1 MNAAVGF
8 ANAWDEITLVLFT
21 TLAPSGVAALIIM
34 ALVFVV
40 RGPALDTAL
49 RVAIDRFLWVPIL
62 VTMVGLVASATHLGN
77 PANALYVLAGVGRSP
92 LSNEVA
98 SGVVFLGSAGVYWL
112 TAFSADGG
120 RPRLRRAALVAIC
133 ALGVVF
139 VTAIAFAYD
148 AETIESWHLP
158 VVPLSLWA
166 NALLG
171 GPLLALV
178 GLAAAGY
185 RSRDGRLER
194 GLVAVAVLA
203 WAANVAL
210 YLLWGASLPQIENAL
225 GAASDLAPAFMPLV
239 GVFAVLAAAGVALAG
254 AVAARVPALTA
265 LPPWRLA
272 AAFALVAAGLFVM
285 RFAFYM
291 TRMTVGL

>member
-1 MNAAVGF
+1 M
-8 ANAWDEITLVLFT
+8 
-21 TLAPSGVAALIIM
+21 
-34 ALVFVV
+34 
-40 RGPALDTAL
+40 
-49 RVAIDRFLWVPIL
+49 
-62 VTMVGLVASATHLGN
+62 
-77 PANALYVLAGVGRSP
+77 
-92 LSNEVA
+92 
-98 SGVVFLGSAGVYWL
+98 
-112 TAFSADGG
+112 
-120 RPRLRRAALVAIC
+120 
-133 ALGVVF
+133 
-139 VTAIAFAYD
+139 
-148 AETIESWHLP
+148 
-158 VVPLSLWA
+158 
-166 NALLG
+166 
-171 GPLLALV
+171 

-225 GAASDLAPAFMPLV
+225 GAASDLAPAFIPLV

-254 AVAARVPALTA
+254 AAAARVPALTA

>member
-185 RSRDGRLER
+185 RSRDGRL
-194 GLVAVAVLA
+194 
-203 WAANVAL
+203 
-210 YLLWGASLPQIENAL
+210 
-225 GAASDLAPAFMPLV
+225 
-239 GVFAVLAAAGVALAG
+239 
-254 AVAARVPALTA
+254 
-265 LPPWRLA
+265 
-272 AAFALVAAGLFVM
+272 
-285 RFAFYM
+285 
-291 TRMTVGL
+291 

>member
-225 GAASDLAPAFMPLV
+225 GAASDLAPAFIPLV

-254 AVAARVPALTA
+254 AAAARVPALTA

-272 AAFALVAAGLFVM
+272 VAFALVAAGLFVM